1 MSTATDKDQNQEI
14 TINFKQ
20 PAIAHNQINHVIGV
34 ISGKGGVGKS
44 FITGLLAS
52 SLAQQGYQVG
62 ILDADFKGSSIP
74 WMFGLNGPAKIG
86 QYSFV
91 PLQSDSGVKVISTSS
106 LFDNE
111 NEDESIIWKESLVG
125 EVIKQLWKEVE
136 WGTLDYL
143 LVDMPPATSEV
154 AVAITQLLPFS
165 GVIIVTMP
173 QELSTKLVN
182 KAVSITQKLDV
193 PILGV
198 VENMAYYLSPET
210 GEKQFIFGQSGGESV
225 ASVAKAPLLTQ
236 IPLDPTVAKLCDS
249 GKIEEVVLEECSEF
263 GNLFL
268 SAVSTLE
275 QKASSLQSKSPNGDI
290 KSSPI
295 GRENSSEEDI
305 AVDLPSSS
313 QTQQVKQPYS
323 DIVMHLI
330 RSKENMGTLDHPDAQ
345 GFFLGSCGDRMQ
357 IDLRIIADRIIE
369 SKFMTDGCGVTI
381 ACGSMITKIACSKT
395 VDQAGQITPEEL
407 LSALGGLPPDHE
419 HCAVLAVMTLR
430 EALIDAVEGFGKPR
444 TKPKNN

>member
-225 ASVAKAPLLTQ
+225 ASVAKAPLLT
-236 IPLDPTVAKLCDS
+236 DRKS
-249 GKIEEVVLEECSEF
+249 VV
-263 GNLFL
+263 
-268 SAVSTLE
+268 
-275 QKASSLQSKSPNGDI
+275 
-290 KSSPI
+290 
-295 GRENSSEEDI
+295 
-305 AVDLPSSS
+305 
-313 QTQQVKQPYS
+313 
-323 DIVMHLI
+323 
-330 RSKENMGTLDHPDAQ
+330 
-345 GFFLGSCGDRMQ
+345 
-357 IDLRIIADRIIE
+357 
-369 SKFMTDGCGVTI
+369 
-381 ACGSMITKIACSKT
+381 
-395 VDQAGQITPEEL
+395 
-407 LSALGGLPPDHE
+407 
-419 HCAVLAVMTLR
+419 
-430 EALIDAVEGFGKPR
+430 
-444 TKPKNN
+444 

>member
-1 MSTATDKDQNQEI
+1 MSTVTDKDQKLESKKV
-14 TINFKQ
+14 FKQ
-20 PAIAHNQINHVIGV
+20 ASAELNQIKHVIGV
-34 ISGKGGVGKS
+34 MSGKGGVGKS

-52 SLAQQGYQVG
+52 SLAREGYQVG
-62 ILDADFKGSSIP
+62 ILDANFTGSSIP
-74 WMFGLNGPAKIG
+74 LMFGLRGPAKTG

-91 PLQSDSGVKVISTSS
+91 PLQSDSGIKIISTNL

-111 NEDESIIWKESLVG
+111 DQSVIWKESLVG

-154 AVAITQLLPFS
+154 AVAVMQLLPFI

-173 QELSTKLVN
+173 QGLSTKIVN
-182 KAVSITQKLDV
+182 KAVYIAQKLDV

-198 VENMAYYLSPET
+198 VENMTYYLSPDT
-210 GEKQFIFGQSGGESV
+210 GNKQFIFGQSGGESV

-236 IPLDPTVAKLCDS
+236 IPLDPIVAKLCDS
-249 GKIEEVVLEECSEF
+249 GKIEEVVLEESSEL

-268 SAVSTLE
+268 ASVSILE
-275 QKASSLQSKSPNGDI
+275 EKTSSLQSKSPNGDF
-290 KSSPI
+290 KSSSI
-295 GRENSSEEDI
+295 GGKETSEENI
-305 AVDLPSSS
+305 EADLPPSS
-313 QTQQVKQPYS
+313 QTRLVKQLYS

-357 IDLRIIADRIIE
+357 IDLRIIAGRIIE
-369 SKFMTDGCGVTI
+369 SKFMTNGCGVTI
-381 ACGSMITKIACSKT
+381 ACGSMIAKMACSKT
-395 VDQAGQITPEEL
+395 VDQAGQIAPEDL
-407 LSALGGLPPDHE
+407 LSALSGLPADHE
-419 HCAVLAVMTLR
+419 HCAELAVMTLR
-430 EALIDAVEGFGKPR
+430 EALIDAIEGHGRPIKA
-444 TKPKNN
+444 KSL